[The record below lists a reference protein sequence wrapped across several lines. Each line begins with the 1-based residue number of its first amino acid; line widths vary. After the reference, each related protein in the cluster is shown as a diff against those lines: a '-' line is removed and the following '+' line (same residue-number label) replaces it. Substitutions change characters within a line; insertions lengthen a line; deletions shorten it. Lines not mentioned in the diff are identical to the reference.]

1 MIYTVTLNPALDKTV
16 QIPSF
21 RLGEVNRISAMRTD
35 PGGKGINVSKVLR
48 ELGEPSVAAAILGGA
63 AGQKIESALRALGIE
78 GMYLFTGHET
88 RTNLKIVDPT
98 LHTNTDVNEPGA
110 PADEAVLSKL
120 LTQLTDRLRPGDLVV
135 LSGKAPAA
143 RRIRSTVTGSWP
155 AAPPARPCISTP
167 RASCCGRASRSVPR
181 SSSPTRRSSPA

>member
-78 GMYLFTGHET
+78 GMYLFTEHEPQD
-88 RTNLKIVDPT
+88 RRP
-98 LHTNTDVNEPGA
+98 HAAHQPRRQRAGCPGGR
-110 PADEAVLSKL
+110 S
-120 LTQLTDRLRPGDLVV
+120 RPF
-135 LSGKAPAA
+135 
-143 RRIRSTVTGSWP
+143 
-155 AAPPARPCISTP
+155 
-167 RASCCGRASRSVPR
+167 
-181 SSSPTRRSSPA
+181 

>member
-21 RLGEVNRISAMRTD
+21 RLGEVNRISAMRPD

-63 AGQKIESALRALGIE
+63 AGQKIESALHALGIE

-120 LTQLTDRLRPGDLVV
+120 LSVRRPR
-135 LSGKAPAA
+135 A
-143 RRIRSTVTGSWP
+143 RRIRSTATGSWP
-155 AAPPARPCISTP
+155 AAPPVRPCISTP
-167 RASCCGRASRSVPR
+167 RASCCGRASRPVPR